1 MKSNRKLK
9 TADDLFPSEYL
20 KVSDLKENGGSLTL
34 QIERLDLKE
43 FTDPETRETEEK
55 PVLYFKGADKSLI
68 LNKTNAKRLHG
79 LLGSD
84 LDGWT
89 GKEIVLHI
97 AMVESFGKI
106 VEAIRVE

>member
-1 MKSNRKLK
+1 MKPNRKLK

-20 KVSDLKENGGSLTL
+20 KVADLKDAGGSLTL
-34 QIERLDLKE
+34 EIERLDLEE

-55 PVLYFKGADKSLI
+55 PVLYFKGVEKPLI
-68 LNKTNAKRLHG
+68 LNKTNAKRIQS

-84 LDGWT
+84 LDGWV
-89 GKEIVLHI
+89 GKEIILHI
-97 AMVESFGKI
+97 AMVESFGKL